1 MEYLLDINNID
12 ENTLNN
18 ITLHSPTPIQGGS
31 YLAKT
36 TLNGNPILFQMPQCT
51 TKRGIATSGKRYY
64 CDLLFNYDHN
74 KVIEF
79 IENLETVV
87 RDKILDKNELW
98 FQDPPSL
105 EDIEYNWND
114 SIKQTKQN
122 FYLRTYVGS
131 VKNVNNSVS
140 VYDSNQ
146 NKISIDLV
154 KPNSNII
161 TIVEITGL
169 KFSSSSFHINYCLR
183 QIMLLEEKKP
193 LFNKCL
199 INFSKPSTSQKMVDK
214 DLDNDDNLSDKNSS
228 SELTE
233 PKLTIETEKSNS
245 LEETSNLV
253 TDESENTNILN
264 SETEKTDNVEET
276 EKTDNVVET
285 EKTDNVEETEKTDNV
300 EETEKTDNVEET
312 DNVDND
318 LEILSPETNKN
329 SDMIDSHEQ
338 YPDSESEQEITNDRQ
353 HLEKTV
359 KNENNPIIEN
369 NTLDTLDIKEVDLQ
383 IPEEDEMFQLKKPD
397 TVYLDIYRQALEK
410 AKDAKIKAIQA
421 YLELKEIKNKY
432 MIEEIDE
439 DDENFNELTIDF

>member
-1 MEYLLDINNID
+1 M
-12 ENTLNN
+12 NN

-79 IENLETVV
+79 IENIETVV

-131 VKNVNNSVS
+131 VKNVNKSVS

-161 TIVEITGL
+161 TIVEIH
-169 KFSSSSFHINYCLR
+169 F
-183 QIMLLEEKKP
+183 
-193 LFNKCL
+193 
-199 INFSKPSTSQKMVDK
+199 
-214 DLDNDDNLSDKNSS
+214 
-228 SELTE
+228 
-233 PKLTIETEKSNS
+233 
-245 LEETSNLV
+245 
-253 TDESENTNILN
+253 
-264 SETEKTDNVEET
+264 
-276 EKTDNVVET
+276 
-285 EKTDNVEETEKTDNV
+285 
-300 EETEKTDNVEET
+300 
-312 DNVDND
+312 
-318 LEILSPETNKN
+318 
-329 SDMIDSHEQ
+329 
-338 YPDSESEQEITNDRQ
+338 
-353 HLEKTV
+353 
-359 KNENNPIIEN
+359 
-369 NTLDTLDIKEVDLQ
+369 
-383 IPEEDEMFQLKKPD
+383 
-397 TVYLDIYRQALEK
+397 
-410 AKDAKIKAIQA
+410 KAIVVF
-421 YLELKEIKNKY
+421 I
-432 MIEEIDE
+432 
-439 DDENFNELTIDF
+439 